1 MGCFALLDPVLV
13 NFIRL
18 LQGVD
23 GQSLHIHDAHHSSLR
38 VLPQVEL
45 RFALIDFL
53 RVRSQQVV
61 ELVEIKLDHIAFENH
76 RV

>member
-1 MGCFALLDPVLV
+1 MGSLALLDPV
-13 NFIRL
+13 FIDL
-18 LQGVD
+18 FGVLQGVD
-23 GQSLHIHDAHHSSLR
+23 RKSLHVHDAHHSSLR